1 MKIMKNIIFYFLI
14 IFLFLSCKKEQT
26 QVKTIRGK
34 QIEVNQN
41 FKSDSTFI
49 QFISPYKN
57 ELQNKVNKVLCYNLK
72 TLTRKESDLESSLG
86 NIYAD
91 ICFQKSDSIFKK
103 KTGKSI
109 DFALFNYGGIRTVI
123 PKGNITVKN
132 VFQLMPFEN
141 MLVIAELSGK
151 QAQTLFNYLEKRQEA
166 HPISHLKLQ
175 IKGEK
180 LNKILIQNKPFDI
193 SKNYYV
199 LTHDYLQHG
208 GDRMDFFKNPISLFN
223 VEVKVRDAIIDYLSK
238 IDTLNV
244 KIDGRFIKVN

>member
-1 MKIMKNIIFYFLI
+1 MKKIIFFLLI
-14 IFLFLSCKKEQT
+14 ILLFLSCKKEQS
-26 QVKTIRGK
+26 QIKTIRGK

-41 FKSDSTFI
+41 FSSDSTYV

-57 ELQNKVNKVLCYNLK
+57 ELQNKINKVLCYNLK
-72 TLTRKESDLESSLG
+72 ILSRKESDLESSLG

-91 ICFQKSDSIFKK
+91 ICFQKSDSIFKNK
-103 KTGKSI
+103 ANKNI
-109 DFALFNYGGIRTVI
+109 DFALFNFGGIRTIV

-132 VFQLMPFEN
+132 IFELMPFEN
-141 MLVIAELSGK
+141 MLVIAELSGEQT
-151 QAQTLFNYLEKRQEA
+151 QALFNYLEKRQEA
-166 HPISHLKLQ
+166 HPISHLKLEL
-175 IKGEK
+175 KDDK

-208 GDRMDFFKNPISLFN
+208 GDRMDFFKNPVSLFN
-223 VEVKVRDAIIDYLSK
+223 VQVKVRDALIDHLSK
-238 IDTLNV
+238 IDTLNA

>member
-1 MKIMKNIIFYFLI
+1 M
-14 IFLFLSCKKEQT
+14 
-26 QVKTIRGK
+26 
-34 QIEVNQN
+34 
-41 FKSDSTFI
+41 
-49 QFISPYKN
+49 
-57 ELQNKVNKVLCYNLK
+57 
-72 TLTRKESDLESSLG
+72 
-86 NIYAD
+86 A
-91 ICFQKSDSIFKK
+91 DSIFKNK
-103 KTGKSI
+103 AGKNI

-132 VFQLMPFEN
+132 VFELMPFEN

-151 QAQTLFNYLEKRQEA
+151 QAQSLFNYLEKRQEA
-166 HPISHLKLQ
+166 HPISHLKLE
-175 IKGEK
+175 IKDEK

-238 IDTLNV
+238 IDTLNA